1 MKYLAALLTSAKHN
15 PGKRLGLAKCALLL
29 LSVSAPGHAQVA
41 QAPEAQVKAAYLLKF
56 GAYVDWPGHAFAQ
69 ANSPFVI
76 GVHGSTPILMHL
88 EQAATGRS
96 VNGHPVE
103 IRRIQRQDPLQG
115 VHILFVAGHEQ
126 QRITDLTAWTKGV
139 PLLTVS
145 DDSEP
150 RGSTINFVVVDDR
163 VRFDISLAS
172 SEEAGIR
179 ISSRLLGVARKIT
192 GKPS

>member
-1 MKYLAALLTSAKHN
+1 MKYLTAFFTGAKHT
-15 PGKRLGLAKCALLL
+15 PGRRLGLAGCALLL
-29 LSVSAPGHAQVA
+29 LPFSAPSHTQVA
-41 QAPEAQVKAAYLLKF
+41 QAPESQVKAAYLLKF
-56 GAYVDWPGHAFAQ
+56 GAYVDWPGHAFEQ

-76 GVHGSTPILMHL
+76 GVLGSTPILRHL
-88 EQAATGRS
+88 EQAAIGRS